1 MLGPDID
8 KLTLKMTSFGFF
20 NISSLKS
27 HSWPRPVQKLK
38 DWMHVGEYWPSNTSD
53 FVKYMYIT
61 NKHIVKKKMW
71 GKNVHYIIH
80 RLKLKFLDK
89 KILRGWYSVFLK
101 LVYAQTH
108 ALQVADEFVIDFVDF
123 HAIGILLSKA
133 FESQATATHAFL
145 EEFFKEW
152 PKFERKKN

>member
-61 NKHIVKKKMW
+61 NKHIVKKKIV
-71 GKNVHYIIH
+71 GKKCPLYNSPIETKVSGQKD
-80 RLKLKFLDK
+80 L
-89 KILRGWYSVFLK
+89 
-101 LVYAQTH
+101 
-108 ALQVADEFVIDFVDF
+108 
-123 HAIGILLSKA
+123 
-133 FESQATATHAFL
+133 
-145 EEFFKEW
+145 
-152 PKFERKKN
+152 